1 MTIFIALSAFM
12 TLFAALIIA
21 LPLLRGLRGQQATSP
36 AQATANV
43 AIYTDQQAELEADL
57 INGVLSPAQFELAK
71 HELERRLLQDVSPT
85 KPAASAPLLRWPGL
99 IAIMMVPLLAIG
111 LYLAI
116 GNSKA
121 LDPAALTP
129 PVNDA
134 LTQLQQVQSMLPK
147 LEQRLQAQPNDPI
160 GWDML
165 GKSYMA
171 LERYPEA
178 AKAYAKLAELQP
190 DEAQVFADYADAQ
203 AMAQGQTLVGKPS
216 ELIAQ
221 ALKLDPAN
229 GKALYLAGFAAQE
242 SGKPNVAMAHWGTL
256 LAQLPPDS
264 EGAVTLRQN
273 LAELK
278 LQLGEQSGV
287 QAGSDVSGQVRLSA
301 HLKDLPA
308 PQDTVF
314 VFARAVKGPKMPLAM
329 LRVQVKDLPVK
340 FKLDDSMAMSPQ
352 MKLSDF
358 AEVVIVARIS
368 KTGAAV
374 PQPGDL
380 EGISAPVKLGAK
392 NVTVEILKTI
402 Q

>member
-57 INGVLSPAQFELAK
+57 RNGVLSQAQFELAQN
-71 HELERRLLQDVSPT
+71 ELERRLLQDVSATEP
-85 KPAASAPLLRWPGL
+85 PASAPLARWPGL
-99 IAIMMVPLLAIG
+99 VTIMIMPLLAIG
-111 LYLAI
+111 LYLTI

-190 DEAQVFADYADAQ
+190 GEAQVFADYADAQ
-203 AMAQGQTLVGKPS
+203 AMAQGQNLVGKPS
-216 ELIAQ
+216 ELIAH

-256 LAQLPPDS
+256 LAQLPPNS

-314 VFARAVKGPKMPLAM
+314 VYARAVKGPKMPLAM

-380 EGISAPVKLGAK
+380 EGVSAPVKLGAK
-392 NVTVEILKTI
+392 NVTVEISKAI

>member
-1 MTIFIALSAFM
+1 M
-12 TLFAALIIA
+12 LF
-21 LPLLRGLRGQQATSP
+21 RSLRGQQAAAP

-43 AIYTDQQAELEADL
+43 AIYTDQQTELETDMN
-57 INGVLSPAQFELAK
+57 NGVLSPAQFEIAK
-71 HELERRLLQDVSPT
+71 NELERRLLQDVSPT
-85 KPAASAPLLRWPGL
+85 KPAVSAPLVRWPGF
-99 IAIMMVPLLAIG
+99 ITIMLVPLLAIS

-121 LDPAALTP
+121 LDPATLKP

-134 LTQLQQVQSMLPK
+134 LTQMQQVQNMLPK
-147 LEQRLQAQPNDPI
+147 LEQRLQAQPSDPV

-165 GKSYMA
+165 GKAYMA

-278 LQLGEQSGV
+278 QQLGGTSNVQSS
-287 QAGSDVSGQVRLSA
+287 ATVSGQVRLSA
-301 HLKDLPA
+301 ELKGQPA

-314 VFARAVKGPKMPLAM
+314 VFARAVQGPKMPLAM

-340 FKLDDSMAMSPQ
+340 FILDDSMAMSPQ
-352 MKLSDF
+352 MKLSNF
-358 AEVVIVARIS
+358 PEVVIVARIS

-380 EGISAPVKLGAK
+380 EGVSAPVKLGAK
-392 NVTVEILKTI
+392 NVTVEISKII

>member
-12 TLFAALIIA
+12 TLFAAFIIA
-21 LPLLRGLRGQQATSP
+21 LPLLRGLRGQQATAP

-99 IAIMMVPLLAIG
+99 ITIMMVPLLAIG

-392 NVTVEILKTI
+392 NVTVEISKTI